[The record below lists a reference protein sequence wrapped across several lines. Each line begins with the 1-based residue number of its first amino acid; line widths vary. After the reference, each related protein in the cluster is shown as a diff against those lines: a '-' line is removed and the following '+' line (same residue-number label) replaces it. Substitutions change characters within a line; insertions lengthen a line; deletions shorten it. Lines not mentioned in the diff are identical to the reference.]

1 MAETAREKLA
11 RIRAEE
17 DATNKRGKSSW
28 VAPPDYQDIIKAA
41 QAEERASRSGA
52 NSNQSGDKWKGL
64 REVTPKRNDSSE
76 RSVSNRNVPAPSSR
90 SQAITDNARD
100 AAPRNAPVPTARP
113 STSEGTSTDSDSNNG
128 IVAGLIAAGVT
139 AAAAYAMYKR
149 AARGDQEAISDIKTV
164 MSGQVEGN
172 QPDQIANDK
181 QAMIANRMGEPI
193 DAEFE
198 ELPDQKQLETMDAT
212 RRRYTESPNAEREMA
227 NAVWQDDNY
236 VPDGVRVGDPNIDAM
251 IDEVDG
257 LPSDPKQIAARARP
271 SNPAANPNSGP
282 TINVGPNGE
291 PLLEGNYA
299 NMDAM
304 IGKYLEEDDMPS
316 PAMKSGRVTRDVR
329 VKPKIKPKS

>member
-17 DATNKRGKSSW
+17 DATNRRGKSSW
-28 VAPPDYQDIIKAA
+28 VAPPNYQDIIKAA
-41 QAEERASRSGA
+41 QAEERSSRAS
-52 NSNQSGDKWKGL
+52 NSNQSRDKSKGS
-64 REVTPKRNDSSE
+64 REVAPKNGNGSGE
-76 RSVSNRNVPAPSSR
+76 RSVSNRNVPSPSSR
-90 SQAITDNARD
+90 SQAITDNSRD

-113 STSEGTSTDSDSNNG
+113 TNEPLEETADGDNGG

-149 AARGDQEAISDIKTV
+149 ASKGDPEAISDIKNV
-164 MSGQVEGN
+164 MSSSVEGS
-172 QPDQIANDK
+172 QPDQIADDK
-181 QAMIANRMGEPI
+181 QAMIANRIGEPI
-193 DAEFE
+193 DAEFV
-198 ELPDQKQLETMDAT
+198 ELPEQQMLEAP
-212 RRRYTESPNAEREMA
+212 RQQIASP
-227 NAVWQDDNY
+227 D
-236 VPDGVRVGDPNIDAM
+236 IDAM

-257 LPSDPKQIAARARP
+257 LPSDPRQIAARARP
-271 SNPAANPNSGP
+271 SNPVADPNSGP
-282 TINVGPNGE
+282 TIPVGPNGE